1 MTPDQVRAVL
11 GESVT
16 VTTSYGELVADVP
29 PESWLRA
36 VGAARDAL
44 DLDLFDLLTAVDLQA
59 DGFQVVLRVW
69 SVAGR
74 CGLRLRT
81 VVARDRP
88 QLASLHAVYAGAR
101 WHERQAAE
109 LFGLVFTDH
118 PSPGPL
124 VLPDGFVGHPLRKD
138 FVLTRRVETPWPG
151 AKEPGES
158 DADLAAGG
166 RPRRKSLPLGV
177 DPRGAR

>member
-1 MTPDQVRAVL
+1 MTPDEVRTVL
-11 GESVT
+11 GDGLVVT
-16 VTTSYGELVADVP
+16 PSYGELVVDVAP
-29 PESWLRA
+29 QEWVETVL
-36 VGAARDAL
+36 AARDRLAF
-44 DLDLFDLLTAVDLQA
+44 DLFDLLTAVDLRA
-59 DGFQVVLRVW
+59 AGFHVVLRLW
-69 SVAGR
+69 SVSGR
-74 CGLRLRT
+74 CGLQLRT
-81 VVARDRP
+81 ALPPDEPR
-88 QLASLHAVYAGAR
+88 LSSLHAVFAGAR

-118 PSPGPL
+118 PSPEPL

-138 FVLTRRVETPWPG
+138 FVLTRRVETAWPG